1 MSSAFAGKNGR
12 TEQKKDHSEPSWE
25 EKLGGSFIL
34 ETSGPGDSVSD
45 WGRRDSRDCFGLL
58 YKAFRLFFLLRKS
71 LHIKLIGRFFTSTK
85 KHALSHISWSTW
97 NSWSVSYFSFFSQK
111 HSLPSSLCKED
122 TAVQARIWALA
133 TWIQCQGDLREW
145 QGLWQTGGLGLEL
158 EEAVDGCHTGI
169 WLQHYQR
176 CHFLFVFS
184 GATRNVNFDVKP
196 KFEILATF

>member
-97 NSWSVSYFSFFSQK
+97 NSWSVSYFSFFHRNIHFPLHFVRRTQQYK
-111 HSLPSSLCKED
+111 HGYEHLPLGFN
-122 TAVQARIWALA
+122 V
-133 TWIQCQGDLREW
+133 RE
-145 QGLWQTGGLGLEL
+145 TLG
-158 EEAVDGCHTGI
+158 
-169 WLQHYQR
+169 
-176 CHFLFVFS
+176 S
-184 GATRNVNFDVKP
+184 GRDCGKQ
-196 KFEILATF
+196 EG